1 MAVWMVREHEI
12 NSLEIEIE
20 LISKNQDPMSYF
32 PKARSSK
39 KKKCRKKVGR
49 LIV

>member
-39 KKKCRKKVGR
+39 KKNVAKRWGD
-49 LIV
+49 